1 MARYESSIKNTMN
14 RNVNILLNSFSILTL
29 LLLSLTAI
37 GQDRPNVIVIVTDDQ
52 GYGDLSCHGNPVI
65 KTPNID
71 KLYSESV
78 RFTNFHVDPT
88 CAPSRSAILTGKYSH
103 HVGVWHTVSGGNHL
117 RASEVTLAD
126 VFKNSGYRTGLFG
139 KWHLGANYPY
149 RPMDRGF
156 EEWLGQGDG
165 GTGTTDDYFYN
176 DRVNDYYWHN
186 GKREYREGYAPD
198 VFFDSA
204 IDFIT
209 NKEDENPFFVYLTTY
224 LPHDPHTI
232 PNVSLVEKYKGQISD
247 NVAYF
252 FAGIERIDKNIGK
265 LRKALMASGRAENTI
280 IIFMSDN
287 GGTAGVNLY
296 NAGMR
301 GRKTEVYEG
310 GHRVPFFVHWPNG
323 KLSHN
328 SDVSEVTVHIDVM
341 PTLIDICN
349 LKWNK
354 KLNFDGRSFKTQL
367 LKPEQKLSKR
377 ILFVENQRTF
387 KAQSWWQ
394 TVGMMDN
401 WRLIDNKELYDLSKD
416 PSQKNNVFQ
425 NYPKVVQ
432 KIRKAHTKYW
442 KKVTPNDREIPR
454 PIVGNAAS
462 NEIFLTSS
470 EWYLPDVPWN
480 HAQIAKGSP
489 LSGSWKIYVASEGT
503 YLFEVRRWPREANA
517 TIKGIPSFKNKIVDA
532 WQPNGPVTKLLYG
545 DEINALPIDAVKLE
559 VGNYSEMKQVGNE
572 DNFITFNI
580 KLKKGN
586 NTVKGEFL
594 DNEKNVIA
602 GAYYVYLLKL

>member
-1 MARYESSIKNTMN
+1 MKI
-14 RNVNILLNSFSILTL
+14 NVNILLRSFSILTL

-88 CAPSRSAILTGKYSH
+88 CAPTRSALLTGKYSH
-103 HVGVWHTVSGGNHL
+103 HVGVWHTVCGGNHL
-117 RASEVTLAD
+117 RASEVTLAN

-156 EEWLGQGDG
+156 DEWLGHGDG

-176 DRVNDYYWHN
+176 DRVNDYYFHN

-198 VFFDSA
+198 VFFNSA

-209 NKEDENPFFVYLTTY
+209 NQKDENPFFVYLASY

-232 PNVSLVEKYKGQISD
+232 PNKSLVEKYKGKISD

-252 FAGIERIDKNIGK
+252 FAGIDRIDQNIGK
-265 LRKALMASGRAENTI
+265 LRKALEVSGKSENTI
-280 IIFMSDN
+280 IVFMSDN
-287 GGTAGVNLY
+287 GGTAGVKLY

-301 GRKTEVYEG
+301 GRKTQVYEG
-310 GHRVPFFVHWPNG
+310 GHRVPFFVHWPKG
-323 KLSHN
+323 KIAHN
-328 SDVSEVTVHIDVM
+328 KDVSELTAHIDVM

-349 LKWNK
+349 LKKNK
-354 KLNFDGRSFKTQL
+354 QTNFDGRSFKKL
-367 LKPEQKLSKR
+367 LFKTEKKFSKR

-394 TVGMMDN
+394 TAGMMNN

-416 PSQKNNVFQ
+416 PSQENNVIES
-425 NYPKVVQ
+425 YSKVVQ
-432 KIRKAHTKYW
+432 EIRKAHTKYW
-442 KKVTPNDREIPR
+442 KKVTPNDREKPR
-454 PIVGNAAS
+454 PIVGHIAS
-462 NEIFLTSS
+462 NETFLSS
-470 EWYLPDVPWN
+470 SDWYLPSVPWN
-480 HAQIAKGSP
+480 HAQVAKGSQ
-489 LSGSWKIYVASEGT
+489 LSGSWEIDVVTEGV
-503 YLFEVRRWPREANA
+503 YRFEIRRWPREANA
-517 TIKGIPSFKNKIVDA
+517 RMKGIPSFKDKIVDA
-532 WQPNGPVTKLLYG
+532 WKANGEVTKLIYG
-545 DEINALPIDAVKLE
+545 NEINALPIDAVKLE
-559 VGNYSEMKQVGNE
+559 VGNYSEMKKVEQE
-572 DNFITFNI
+572 DSFVTFNI
-580 KLKKGN
+580 KLKKGH
-586 NTVKGEFL
+586 NTIRGEFL
-594 DNEKNVIA
+594 DDEKNVIA
-602 GAYYVYLLKL
+602 GTYYVYLLKL